1 MMWNSRSKL
10 AIYPHLAKEAL
21 MADHYCIHFC
31 GRQISQDVVPPTQDY
46 SIKHKSRLHF
56 FFKKMQM

>member
-56 FFKKMQM
+56 FF